1 VIVTGVELVTALV
14 FTVNVAL
21 VAPAAT
27 VTLVGTVAAAAL
39 LARLTTAPLLGA
51 GPLRVTVPVEEEP
64 PVTLLGLSVIEE
76 RVGDVPAGVTV
87 SVAVLLAP
95 P

>member
-1 VIVTGVELVTALV
+1 VIVTGVELVTVVV
-14 FTVNVAL
+14 FAINVAL
-21 VAPAAT
+21 VAPEAI
-27 VTLVGTVAAAAL
+27 VTLAGTVAAAAPL
-39 LARLTTAPLLGA
+39 ERLTTAPLLGA

-64 PVTLLGLSVIEE
+64 AVTLLGLSAIEE

-87 SVAVLLAP
+87 SDAVLVAP